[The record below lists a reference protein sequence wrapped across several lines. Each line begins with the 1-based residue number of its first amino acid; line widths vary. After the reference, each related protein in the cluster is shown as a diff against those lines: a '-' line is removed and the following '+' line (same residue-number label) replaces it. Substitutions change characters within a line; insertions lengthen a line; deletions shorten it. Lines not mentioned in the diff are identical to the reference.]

1 MELAVVLAFVLTSLV
16 TGAWF
21 VRSVWTLS
29 NPLVSVCTVMLPV
42 IGAATAVTL
51 RWFNDFPGATLL
63 MVLAGALIVGG
74 HAAGVSR
81 YSPSWRGQVL
91 DDLQVCAGVTAIVVI
106 LWQVFSSASPSH
118 QAVIDTIAVVGYGTG
133 GLLCLRHITNHY
145 RSAAEQGHN
154 PPAQS
159 PTMVKIHRW
168 SNFGIAATS
177 LLWLSFAILNS
188 FANIG
193 WANYVALTA
202 VALHGICSAT
212 FLIVHKPIRIPEIT
226 RFDPEPS
233 PTKLPFIVGATTLI
247 TLLIAAGFLMNR
259 NSGLILGLVAV
270 TMAALLAR
278 HFSTIDEF
286 RSISSKMKD
295 TEQYYRELVQNS
307 SDVLLLCDPEDL
319 TATYVSPSADRVL
332 GSHQDLQGQSLH
344 RIIGSSRRVVGDVIS
359 KISADQPQARLD
371 GKVQDR
377 MVEAVANRHGDDL
390 IVTVRDVT
398 EREHLRTE
406 LHQLAFVDPLTGLAN
421 RHRIINR
428 VEQMLRRDSTNV
440 AVLFID
446 LDRFKQVNDA
456 GGHEIGDRVLVEV
469 ADRLSAVIDPTTQL
483 GRLGGDEFVAIVNRS
498 QIDPM
503 PVAHHL
509 AEALQAPFNMEG
521 RTYQL
526 GGSVGVA
533 IPDGPTTAGELLRQ
547 ADIAMYSAKRRHLA
561 AVLYDSGMKSA
572 AIADVDRD
580 AAVAQALRQRDF
592 ELYLQPLVDLA
603 TGKVCGVEA
612 LIRWIDSAGK
622 VRGPGELIEFARRTG
637 QMNVITDWTME
648 RALFAAQSAQ
658 PHIGLSVNL
667 PPEELLDPNFTQDL
681 QRRIERY
688 GIRPSRLTLE
698 ITEDHLIEEAQQA
711 TSVLDDLRSMGV
723 KVVIDD
729 FGTGFSSLS
738 YLLGLPLSG
747 IKMDREFIQALP
759 HRKSARSIVRSLA
772 DLCRENTMSLVCEGI
787 ETLDEHILVNEL
799 AGTIGQ
805 GFYYGMPQ
813 AARECG
819 DLADLAVWTGR
830 TAPNVEAASKPGGL
844 GSGRIPMQRTEE
856 LNAAEDA
863 EKLAAQHKA
872 AEASGARSAA
882 AGQEQEPSDAAQEST
897 A

>member
-1 MELAVVLAFVLTSLV
+1 MELAVVLAFVVATLAI
-16 TGAWF
+16 GAWF
-21 VRSVWTLS
+21 VRGIWASGS
-29 NPLVSVCTVMLPV
+29 PLFGAVSVMLPIV
-42 IGAATAVTL
+42 GCTATVAL
-51 RWFNDFPGATLL
+51 RWFNDFPGAVLL
-63 MVLAGALIVGG
+63 MVVAAATIVAG
-74 HAAGVSR
+74 HAVGLTR
-81 YSPSWRGQVL
+81 FSPSWRGQVL
-91 DDLQVCAGVTAIVVI
+91 DDLQVGAGITAIVVI
-106 LWQVFSSASPSH
+106 LWQTISNSTPSH

-133 GLLCLRHITNHY
+133 GLLSVRHVRNHYESAVAHGHRPADHITPLDH
-145 RSAAEQGHN
+145 
-154 PPAQS
+154 
-159 PTMVKIHRW
+159 VHRW
-168 SNFGIAATS
+168 SSLGIAATS
-177 LLWLSFAILNS
+177 FMWVTFAVVNS
-188 FANIG
+188 FVGVG
-193 WANYVALTA
+193 WANSVALGF
-202 VALHGICSAT
+202 VALHGVCITT
-212 FLIVHKPIRIPEIT
+212 FMIVHRPVRMTEVT
-226 RFDPEPS
+226 RFDPDPV
-233 PTKLPFIVGATTLI
+233 PTKLPFVVGASTLV
-247 TLLIAAGFLMNR
+247 TLLVAAGFLVNR
-259 NSGLILGLVAV
+259 DSGLILGLVAV

-286 RSISSKMKD
+286 RGISSKMEE
-295 TEQYYRELVQNS
+295 TEKYYRELVQNS

-332 GSHQDLQGQSLH
+332 GSHKDLQGQSLH
-344 RIIGSSRRVVGDVIS
+344 RIIGSSRRVVADIVG
-359 KISADQPQARLD
+359 KISDSQPQARLD

-390 IVTVRDVT
+390 IVTIRDVT

-428 VEQMLRRDSTNV
+428 VEQMLRRDSSNV
-440 AVLFID
+440 AILFID

-469 ADRLSAVIDPTTQL
+469 ADRLSAVIDSTTQL

-498 QIDPM
+498 QMDPM
-503 PVAHHL
+503 PIAHQL
-509 AEALQAPFNMEG
+509 AETLQAPFTMEG

-561 AVLYDSGMKSA
+561 AVLFESGMKSA

-667 PPEELLDPNFTQDL
+667 PPEEMLDPNFAKDL

-711 TSVLDDLRSMGV
+711 TSVLDNLRSMGV

-830 TAPNVEAASKPGGL
+830 TAPNVEAASVPGGL

-863 EKLAAQHKA
+863 EKLAAA
-872 AEASGARSAA
+872 AESESREV
-882 AGQEQEPSDAAQEST
+882 QENSPS
-897 A
+897 

>member
-1 MELAVVLAFVLTSLV
+1 MELAVVLAFVVASLG
-16 TGAWF
+16 TGTWF
-21 VRSVWTLS
+21 VRTTWASG
-29 NPLVSVCTVMLPV
+29 NPVSGIWTVMVPIV
-42 IGAATAVTL
+42 GTAAVVAL
-51 RWFNDFPGATLL
+51 RWFNNFPGADVL
-63 MVLAGALIVGG
+63 MAAACAALIGG
-74 HAAGVSR
+74 HAIGLAR

-91 DDLQVCAGVTAIVVI
+91 DDLQVGAGVTAVIVVV
-106 LWQVFSSASPSH
+106 WQVFSSATPSH
-118 QAVIDTIAVVGYGTG
+118 QAVIDAIAVVGHGTG
-133 GLLCLRHITNHY
+133 GLLCWRQIRNHQRY
-145 RSAAEQGHN
+145 AEVQNLEMPDRG
-154 PPAQS
+154 PAMTS
-159 PTMVKIHRW
+159 VHRW
-168 SNFGIAATS
+168 SGLGIGVTSVVWLVFAVMQSFFG
-177 LLWLSFAILNS
+177 LQ
-188 FANIG
+188 
-193 WANYVALTA
+193 WANTAALVAVGFQA
-202 VALHGICSAT
+202 VAVVA
-212 FLIVHKPIRIPEIT
+212 FLIAHQPVRVQRIE
-226 RFDPEPS
+226 RFEADPVPS
-233 PTKLPFIVGATTLI
+233 KLPFIVGATTLVA
-247 TLLIAAGFLMNR
+247 LLAAAAFRSTSTG
-259 NSGLILGLVAV
+259 GLVLGLAAL

-286 RSISSKMKD
+286 RSISSKVEE
-295 TEQYYRELVQNS
+295 TEKYYRELVQNS
-307 SDVLLLCDPEDL
+307 SDVLLLCNPDDL

-332 GSHQDLQGQSLH
+332 GPHRELQGQSLH
-344 RIIGSSRRVVGDVIS
+344 RIIGSSRRVVSDIVG
-359 KISADQPQARLD
+359 KISPEQPQARLD

-377 MVEAVANRHGDDL
+377 MVEAVANRHGEDL
-390 IVTVRDVT
+390 IVTIRDVT

-428 VEQMLRRDSTNV
+428 VEQMLRRETSNV

-469 ADRLSAVIDPTTQL
+469 ADRLSAVIDSTTQL

-498 QIDPM
+498 CTEPM
-503 PVAHHL
+503 PIAHQL
-509 AEALQAPFNMEG
+509 AETLQAPFTMEG

-561 AVLYDSGMKSA
+561 AVLYEGGMKSA

-667 PPEELLDPNFTQDL
+667 PPEELLDPNFATDL
-681 QRRIERY
+681 QRRIDRY

-711 TSVLDDLRSMGV
+711 TSVLDNLRGMGV

-805 GFYYGMPQ
+805 GYYYGMPQ

-830 TAPNVEAASKPGGL
+830 TAPNVEAACKPAGM

-863 EKLAAQHKA
+863 AKLAAESNAAHEKA
-872 AEASGARSAA
+872 AAKK
-882 AGQEQEPSDAAQEST
+882 
-897 A
+897 